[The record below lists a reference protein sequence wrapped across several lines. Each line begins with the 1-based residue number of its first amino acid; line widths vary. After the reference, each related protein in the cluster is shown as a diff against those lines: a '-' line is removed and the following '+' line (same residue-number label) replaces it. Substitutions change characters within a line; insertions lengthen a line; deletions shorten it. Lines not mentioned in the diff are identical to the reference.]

1 MREGVPL
8 GNDYIAWEA
17 NIPRAF
23 SGDPLWRLQAY
34 RMALFLSDVCWVDVT
49 ALIRDRRT
57 TALADQLYRAV
68 GSIGANI
75 AEGYSKGS
83 GQDRARFY
91 EYALG
96 SAREARHWYY
106 NARHILGDSTVAE
119 CIGLLE
125 RITRLL
131 LVMVPSQRTRTVKE
145 DLAVYDAPE

>member
-1 MREGVPL
+1 MREGAPL
-8 GNDYIAWEA
+8 GSEYVAWEA
-17 NIPRAF
+17 SIPRAF
-23 SGDPLWRLQAY
+23 SGAPLWRLQAY
-34 RMALFLSDVCWVDVT
+34 RMALFLSDVCWADVT
-49 ALIRDRRT
+49 MLVRDRRT
-57 TALADQLYRAV
+57 TALADQLYRSA

-106 NARHILGDSTVAE
+106 NARHILGDSTASE
-119 CIGLLE
+119 RIALLE

-145 DLAVYDAPE
+145 DQAVYDAPE